1 MTLVERLRGLHL
13 WANDDVN
20 TMVAEAADEIERL
33 EKALETA
40 TGYAERL
47 AVVLMEKHFPDATTW
62 KPLSGDLIGIL
73 TQIDN
78 LTTGLCRKGEA
89 EE

>member
-1 MTLVERLRGLHL
+1 MTDLVERLNRGNL
-13 WANDDVN
+13 WGPDTWQTTVD
-20 TMVAEAADEIERL
+20 EAAAELSRLQKEI
-33 EKALETA
+33 ETA

-47 AVVLMEKHFPDATTW
+47 SVALMEKHFPEATTW

-78 LTTGLCRKGEA
+78 LTTGLCRKGGRE
-89 EE
+89 